1 MLAVVWTSTSLH
13 LRLINSSTVCLVD
26 IRVWQIMRVI
36 LQSGYVSLC
45 ICVCALAVCVVPVW
59 PLPPFWSHNIH
70 HSDSPTLLRL
80 IHVHAHRR
88 RKTFGAGSQVSRAEW
103 TLICSNQQTVRLFDD
118 VGRDSKMLHTP
129 AADGRHAP
137 FTVSSPATA
146 AAWNPTQQLHS
157 STLTLTDNTT
167 AEVSASMNLCET
179 MQTQNSAEV
188 SDKCSSCRSGC
199 GAALMLETDR
209 QSFVPFS
216 QLVSIF
222 STAETTL
229 H

>member
-59 PLPPFWSHNIH
+59 PLPPFWSQNIH

-103 TLICSNQQTVRLFDD
+103 TLICSNQQTVRLMMWGGTQRCCTHQLQMAD
-118 VGRDSKMLHTP
+118 MLHTP
-129 AADGRHAP
+129 FHLLP
-137 FTVSSPATA
+137 LLLHEILPNNYTP
-146 AAWNPTQQLHS
+146 QLWLW
-157 STLTLTDNTT
+157 LTTPLQKSLHRWTFVRPCKHKTPQRFQINVPH
-167 AEVSASMNLCET
+167 AEVA
-179 MQTQNSAEV
+179 V
-188 SDKCSSCRSGC
+188 VR
-199 GAALMLETDR
+199 
-209 QSFVPFS
+209 
-216 QLVSIF
+216 
-222 STAETTL
+222 